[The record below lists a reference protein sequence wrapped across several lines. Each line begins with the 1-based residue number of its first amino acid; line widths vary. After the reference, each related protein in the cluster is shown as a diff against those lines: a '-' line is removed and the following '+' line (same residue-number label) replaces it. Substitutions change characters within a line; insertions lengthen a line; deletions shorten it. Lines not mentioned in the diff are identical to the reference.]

1 MEGSQHN
8 QEVTHF
14 RTLQPRRCRETSYSE
29 RMSYHHGGGDINS
42 HSSDNYRCFTDTRNN
57 CRPVTNNISSCDF
70 NRRNIVSYVRN
81 PADHEVQEPLLSPT
95 SAPTTISTTSST
107 LSSSELN
114 HSLTSSETTSD
125 FSSEKD
131 RESEV

>member
-1 MEGSQHN
+1 MEASQHN
-8 QEVTHF
+8 QHVTHF
-14 RTLQPRRCRETSYSE
+14 RTLQPRRGGDNSYSE
-29 RMSYHHGGGDINS
+29 RMSYHHGGGEINS
-42 HSSDNYRCFTDTRNN
+42 HSTDNYRCFTEHHNN
-57 CRPVTNNISSCDF
+57 CQPVTNNISSGNF
-70 NRRNIVSYVRN
+70 NRRNIVSYVSN
-81 PADHEVQEPLLSPT
+81 LADHEVQEPLLSPT